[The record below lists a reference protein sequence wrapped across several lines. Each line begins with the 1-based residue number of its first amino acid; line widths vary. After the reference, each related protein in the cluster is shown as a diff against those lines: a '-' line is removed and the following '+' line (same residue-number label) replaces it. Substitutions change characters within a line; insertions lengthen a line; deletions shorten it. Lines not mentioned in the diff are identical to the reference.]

1 MKLPVSTS
9 FPACVTI
16 YVVPYHHG
24 NLREALIEAGVELA
38 EEGGPEAVVL
48 RAVARR
54 VGVSHNAAYRHF
66 TDHDE
71 LRRAVSAR
79 AMGEFGAL
87 MVERI
92 AAAARGRSKA
102 AAWARMNATGR
113 AYVEFATT
121 RPGLFRIAFQYSMD
135 HAESD
140 QPHPYGQLSARLDEL
155 VTVGEVPAARRA
167 NAEIAAWSAV
177 HGFSML
183 VLDGPLRLASEQERD
198 AGLEEVLRVVRYGI

>member
-1 MKLPVSTS
+1 MVDRQSYLCQHL
-9 FPACVTI
+9 F
-16 YVVPYHHG
+16 VPYHHG
-24 NLREALIEAGVELA
+24 NLREALIQAGVELA

-66 TDHDE
+66 ADHDE

-79 AMGEFGAL
+79 AMGEFGVL
-87 MVERI
+87 MVARI
-92 AAAARGRSKA
+92 ASAARGRSKA
-102 AAWARMNATGR
+102 AAWARLNASGR

-135 HAESD
+135 EVDVD
-140 QPHPYGQLSARLDEL
+140 QPHPYGQLSQRLDEL
-155 VTVGEVPAARRA
+155 VAVGEVPAARRA
-167 NAEIAAWSAV
+167 DAEIAAWSAV

-183 VLDGPLRLASEQERD
+183 VLDGPLRAASEAERA
-198 AGLEEVLRVVRYGI
+198 AGLDEVLRVVRSGI